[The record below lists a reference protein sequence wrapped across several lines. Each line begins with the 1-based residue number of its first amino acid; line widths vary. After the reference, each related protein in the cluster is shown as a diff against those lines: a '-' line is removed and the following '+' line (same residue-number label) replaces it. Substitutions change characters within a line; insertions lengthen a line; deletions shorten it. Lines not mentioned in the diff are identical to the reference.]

1 MASAVLNALPEKEWL
16 LIKETETAALADLSE
31 DELIDLHARVRRAR
45 TKYVTNYRRAGSAK
59 VSGVGGRGKA
69 RQQNTRNRDRAEV
82 FEDALA
88 RVSRALAAAAKASAA
103 ELKAER
109 LAAAAAAKAGGNP
122 AAPAPKGGRSP
133 RASQVADRGTDS
145 PRSRKKNAGT
155 LAAGARRQAKR
166 DSR

>member
-16 LIKETETAALADLSE
+16 LVKETEPGALAGLSE
-31 DELIDLHARVRRAR
+31 DDLIDLHARVRRAR

-59 VSGVGGRGKA
+59 VSGTGGRGKA

-88 RVSRALAAAAKASAA
+88 RVSRALASAAKASAA
-103 ELKAER
+103 ELKSER
-109 LAAAAAAKAGGNP
+109 LAAAAAAKAGGDP
-122 AAPAPKGGRSP
+122 AAPAPTRRGAPRS
-133 RASQVADRGTDS
+133 AQVSDRSVDT

>member
-1 MASAVLNALPEKEWL
+1 MTSAVLNALPEKEWL
-16 LIKETETAALADLSE
+16 LVKETESAALADLTE
-31 DELIDLHARVRRAR
+31 DELLDLHARVRRAR
-45 TKYVTNYRRAGSAK
+45 NKYVTNYRRAGSSK

-88 RVSRALAAAAKASAA
+88 RVSRAVASAAKASAA

-109 LAAAAAAKAGGNP
+109 LAAAAAAKSGAKP
-122 AAPAPKGGRSP
+122 AAPAPKGGRAP
-133 RASQVADRGTDS
+133 RSSQVADRGVDT